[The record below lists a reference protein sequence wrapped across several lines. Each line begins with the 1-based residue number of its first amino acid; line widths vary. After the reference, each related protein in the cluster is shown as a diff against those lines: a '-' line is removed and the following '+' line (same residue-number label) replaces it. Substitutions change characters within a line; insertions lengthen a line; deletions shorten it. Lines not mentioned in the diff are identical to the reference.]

1 NLRAL
6 ILDPTTPDFWT
17 VVFEPSDVAPFTEQA
32 IDTAAAVRNALANRT
47 DLMAAKNSLDR
58 SDIDIRFLRNQILP
72 DVSAQV
78 NYGAIGIGGVQLPS
92 RNPFTGEFTGTIT
105 TPIERV
111 FASALGDVFR
121 SSYPQWTFGVQ
132 IGYPL
137 GASTAH

>member
-47 DLMAAKNSLDR
+47 DLRSAKNSLDR

-72 DVSAQV
+72 DVNAQV
-78 NYGAIGIGGVQLPS
+78 NYGAGGIGGVQLPS
-92 RNPFTGEFTGTIT
+92 KNPFPGEFPSDIT
-105 TPIERV
+105 TPIARSYG
-111 FASALGDVFR
+111 SALCDVFR
-121 SSYPQWTFGVQ
+121 SSYPQWTFG
-132 IGYPL
+132 
-137 GASTAH
+137 